1 MIRMCTRRRHVKSNT
16 RNANYFPGRFY
27 ILFQICIYLKIYF
40 WSFILWTK
48 KKKKDFSGN
57 VGFIFYRD
65 LKDTR
70 ILRKLPAIAE
80 DSNNRWRI
88 WERRLNFKEKV
99 IASTKEHMQ
108 MMLAEISNRKLGVED
123 RAIEI
128 TRTFLQQRTTR
139 DIQWLSEFCS
149 MFLWRNYVLYLSL
162 NIGKF

>member
-1 MIRMCTRRRHVKSNT
+1 MIRMCTCRRHVKSNT
-16 RNANYFPGRFY
+16 RNANYFSGRFY
-27 ILFQICIYLKIYF
+27 ILFLNE
-40 WSFILWTK
+40 
-48 KKKKDFSGN
+48 KKKDFSGN

-70 ILRKLPAIAE
+70 ILRKLPAISE
-80 DSNNRWRI
+80 DNNNRWRQI
-88 WERRLNFKEKV
+88 GERRCNFREKV
-99 IASTKEHMQ
+99 IATTREHME
-108 MMLAEISNRKLGVED
+108 MMLGEMGNRKLGVED
-123 RAIEI
+123 RAMEI

>member
-1 MIRMCTRRRHVKSNT
+1 MIRMCTCRRHVKSNT
-16 RNANYFPGRFY
+16 RNANYFSGRFY

-40 WSFILWTK
+40 WSFVLWT

-70 ILRKLPAIAE
+70 ILRKLQAISK
-80 DSNNRWRI
+80 DNNNRWRQI
-88 WERRLNFKEKV
+88 GERRCNFREKV
-99 IASTKEHMQ
+99 IATTKEHME
-108 MMLAEISNRKLGVED
+108 MMLGEMGNRKLGVED
-123 RAIEI
+123 RAMEI
-128 TRTFLQQRTTR
+128 TRTFLQQRTAR

-149 MFLWRNYVLYLSL
+149 MFLWRNNVLYLSL

>member
-1 MIRMCTRRRHVKSNT
+1 MIRMCTCRRHVKSNT
-16 RNANYFPGRFY
+16 RNANYFSGRFY
-27 ILFQICIYLKIYF
+27 ILFLNE
-40 WSFILWTK
+40 
-48 KKKKDFSGN
+48 KKKDFSGN

-70 ILRKLPAIAE
+70 ILRKLPAISE
-80 DSNNRWRI
+80 DNNNRWRQI
-88 WERRLNFKEKV
+88 GERRCNFREKV
-99 IASTKEHMQ
+99 IATTKEHME
-108 MMLAEISNRKLGVED
+108 MMLGEMGNRKLGVED
-123 RAIEI
+123 RAMEI

>member
-1 MIRMCTRRRHVKSNT
+1 MRTI
-16 RNANYFPGRFY
+16 FLGDF
-27 ILFQICIYLKIYF
+27 IFYF
-40 WSFILWTK
+40 WT

-70 ILRKLPAIAE
+70 ILRKLPAISE
-80 DSNNRWRI
+80 DNNSRWRQI
-88 WERRLNFKEKV
+88 GERRCNFREKV
-99 IASTKEHMQ
+99 IATTKEHME
-108 MMLAEISNRKLGVED
+108 MMLGEMGNRKLGVED
-123 RAIEI
+123 RAMEI

-139 DIQWLSEFCS
+139 DIQWLSEFCR

>member
-1 MIRMCTRRRHVKSNT
+1 MIRMCTCRRHAKSNT
-16 RNANYFPGRFY
+16 RNANYFSRRFY

-40 WSFILWTK
+40 WSFILWT

-70 ILRKLPAIAE
+70 ILRKLPAISE
-80 DSNNRWRI
+80 DNNNRWRQI
-88 WERRLNFKEKV
+88 GERRCNFREEV
-99 IASTKEHMQ
+99 IATTKEHME
-108 MMLAEISNRKLGVED
+108 MMLGEMGNRKLGVED
-123 RAIEI
+123 RAMEI